1 MTDHLVKSFDDDL
14 QRLSAMVIEMGE
26 LTCRQIDTV
35 IEAAERTDR
44 DLAGRVIEHEPEADR
59 QQHEIDDLAVRL
71 LALRH
76 PLANDLRR
84 VLAALATANEL
95 ERICDH
101 VENIA
106 QRLITSMHNG
116 ETERV
121 RALEQIGRF
130 AAAMV
135 RDVMRAYA
143 DADADAAKDVWDRD
157 RRLDEMYSALFR
169 NLLTYMMEDARHISA
184 TVQILF
190 IARDIERIGDRAT
203 NIAEM
208 IRYFV
213 KGEPIPEDRPKADVT
228 KSISI
233 ASAQ

>member
-1 MTDHLVKSFDDDL
+1 MTDHMVKSFEDDL
-14 QRLSAMVIEMGE
+14 QRLRSMVIEMGE

-44 DLAGRVIEHEPEADR
+44 NLAGRVIEREPEADR
-59 QQHEIDDLAVRL
+59 QQHRIDDLVVRL

-76 PLANDLRR
+76 PLANDLRQ

-106 QRLITSMHNG
+106 HRLITSMHNG
-116 ETERV
+116 ETERI
-121 RALEQIGRF
+121 RALQQIGRF

-143 DADADAAKDVWDRD
+143 DADAESAKDVWNRD
-157 RRLDEMYSALFR
+157 TRLDEMYSALFR
-169 NLLTYMMEDARHISA
+169 TLLTYMMEDARHISA
-184 TVQILF
+184 TVQIMF

-213 KGEPIPEDRPKADVT
+213 EGEPIPEDRPKADVT
-228 KSISI
+228 KSTMI
-233 ASAQ
+233 APMR